1 VQPRRLHPTAA
12 GSQPPASFCEAVATD
27 RLLKLRPLFHN
38 KTEHCYHRLR
48 IRRFKLRPPS
58 VTVAALVNR
67 DFLYKQSSA
76 LLSSLSNDST
86 SHTTTNLS
94 AERTLKSHC
103 PSLRCPQPAPP
114 LQLRP
119 SMLPHSRV
127 SPSTTEAK
135 QSSHYAHHL

>member
-1 VQPRRLHPTAA
+1 LSNRVVST
-12 GSQPPASFCEAVATD
+12 
-27 RLLKLRPLFHN
+27 LLPLIPNRRPLSA
-38 KTEHCYHRLR
+38 KP
-48 IRRFKLRPPS
+48 LRPPP
-58 VTVAALVNR
+58 VTIAALVNR

-94 AERTLKSHC
+94 AERTLKSHY

-119 SMLPHSRV
+119 SVLPHSRV

-135 QSSHYAHHL
+135 QSSHCAHHL